1 MLYRFYKNDRG
12 WFIDLPNYPFSK
24 AHLSMVKGA
33 DVLLEQLAE
42 GRNEILLEGSTR
54 PIPDYTD
61 VLERVKKLGIAKGAV
76 YKGNNIKIQYSILEE
91 NNLWLCPVTLFVF
104 WRYPKKI
111 YYKKIKEPAQRS

>member
-1 MLYRFYKNDRG
+1 MIYRFYKNEKG

-33 DVLLEQLAE
+33 DVLLGQLAD
-42 GRNEILLEGSTR
+42 GRDEIWVEGSTR
-54 PIPDYTD
+54 SIPGYTD
-61 VLERVKKLGIAKGAV
+61 VLERVKKLGISKGAI
-76 YKGNNIKIQYSILEE
+76 YKGNNIKINHTIIEE

-111 YYKKIKEPAQRS
+111 YYKLV